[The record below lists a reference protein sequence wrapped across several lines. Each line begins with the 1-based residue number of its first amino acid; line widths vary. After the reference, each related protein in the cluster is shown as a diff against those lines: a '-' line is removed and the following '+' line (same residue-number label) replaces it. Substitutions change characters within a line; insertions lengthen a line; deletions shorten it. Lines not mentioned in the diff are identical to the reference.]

1 VMLEGATLASQ
12 WGELLTLALWGGV
25 SFALA
30 LRFFRWS

>member
-1 VMLEGATLASQ
+1 MRIVRLMLLVI
-12 WGELLTLALWGGV
+12 LTLALWGVV